1 MEISS
6 DQQRIG
12 NALRVIRLARFSSQD
27 AFADH
32 IKMHRAYYGSIERGK
47 LNITLSTLLRVCNG
61 LGVKPSEVLKKCGL

>member
-1 MEISS
+1 METSS

-12 NALRVIRLARFSSQD
+12 NALRVIRLVRFSSQD

-47 LNITLSTLLRVCNG
+47 LNITLSTLVRVCNG
-61 LGVKPSEVLKKCGL
+61 LGVKPSEVLRKSGL